1 MLENQE
7 HYLQSLKKIKEV
19 EENAQKEIED
29 YRKKIE
35 SEINQLQSD
44 LESAITSAKQKG
56 EELVDSSIETA
67 RTNATSQTTT
77 LIEDAKI
84 KSENIT
90 SEIHAQDSKKILEI
104 LLKGVE

>member
-7 HYLQSLKKIKEV
+7 HYLQSLKKIKKV

-44 LESAITSAKQKG
+44 LELS
-56 EELVDSSIETA
+56 
-67 RTNATSQTTT
+67 
-77 LIEDAKI
+77 LIHI
-84 KSENIT
+84 
-90 SEIHAQDSKKILEI
+90 
-104 LLKGVE
+104 